1 MSTLFVNPFDEAKFA
16 SRLAKIPLPSNDP
29 DVEVSIF
36 YRHFKPTS
44 SSTLPLLLLHG
55 HPQTHVIW
63 SSVAPALAATGKWE
77 VVVPDNRGNGESSA
91 PSPKNEESYSRYS
104 KREMAR
110 DMIEV
115 MRQLGHV
122 KFWVV
127 AHDRGARI
135 AHRMALDWP
144 DQVQKLV
151 LLDIAPT
158 LDMYDKTDH
167 RFATAYWHW
176 FFLLQSDLPEQ
187 FISANPQAYLH
198 ALVTRFPRT
207 PSSSSSTT
215 SPPSAAAKA
224 VEEWRTNSYLTNL
237 SRPPNI
243 TAMCQD
249 YRASAPSGPDLALD
263 RKDRE
268 EGKKIK
274 CPVKVFWG
282 RQGVIEA
289 MYGGGL
295 ELWQACSEGEVEGKA
310 VDCGHYIPEEK
321 PEFILAEIEGF
332 FP

>member
-1 MSTLFVNPFDEAKFA
+1 MSERMPNAKGGSGYQILPLSLRCSAHGLQSVSAVVLLSILSTSHPSSLLAISIFVAFQQTKMSTLFVNPFDEAKFA

-44 SSTLPLLLLHG
+44 SSALPLLLLHG

-115 MRQLGHV
+115 MRQLGHD

-158 LDMYDKTDH
+158 VSFPFPSP
-167 RFATAYWHW
+167 FARYSVY
-176 FFLLQSDLPEQ
+176 LEQ
-187 FISANPQAYLH
+187 NANTVLH
-198 ALVTRFPRT
+198 HCCV
-207 PSSSSSTT
+207 
-215 SPPSAAAKA
+215 
-224 VEEWRTNSYLTNL
+224 
-237 SRPPNI
+237 
-243 TAMCQD
+243 
-249 YRASAPSGPDLALD
+249 
-263 RKDRE
+263 
-268 EGKKIK
+268 
-274 CPVKVFWG
+274 
-282 RQGVIEA
+282 
-289 MYGGGL
+289 
-295 ELWQACSEGEVEGKA
+295 
-310 VDCGHYIPEEK
+310 
-321 PEFILAEIEGF
+321 
-332 FP
+332 